1 MRLRSLHKGA
11 WTVLAPEDDD
21 RACEVLDQLEAL
33 AGDKKTKA
41 TAAGFLAQW
50 EQVPVEGPRRLGTD
64 IYHRIDEDNQ
74 IYEFVKR
81 DHRLVCFEAD
91 GRIVVCS
98 HIFRKKSQKTPN
110 AEKMKAADLREKYY
124 EAARLGN
131 IEIVDDEG
139 DEDDVTE

>member
-74 IYEFVKR
+74 IYEFIKR

-98 HIFRKKSQKTPN
+98 HIFRKKSQKPRIF
-110 AEKMKAADLREKYY
+110 EKSTTKLRVWGTLRLLMTKAMKTTLLNE
-124 EAARLGN
+124 E
-131 IEIVDDEG
+131 EV
-139 DEDDVTE
+139 VV